1 MKLEKRS
8 IQIFLS
14 STDLLLLPGQV
25 EQDVTTSV
33 PSYIPSVDQPLP
45 TEVKPNPTVKRADK
59 QTEEV
64 LPSKFS
70 LDSS

>member
-1 MKLEKRS
+1 VKLEKRS